1 MKQELQMRLAVAKF
15 MQESLEAMAVKKSNK
30 ASGGGS
36 SNDEDASGAQE
47 VRCLLL
53 CCAKLVLLVLTRSI
67 RAFFSWC
74 R

>member
-30 ASGGGS
+30 ASGGTAS

-47 VRCLLL
+47 VCFIY
-53 CCAKLVLLVLTRSI
+53 CCSSQYISQK
-67 RAFFSWC
+67 FQ
-74 R
+74 